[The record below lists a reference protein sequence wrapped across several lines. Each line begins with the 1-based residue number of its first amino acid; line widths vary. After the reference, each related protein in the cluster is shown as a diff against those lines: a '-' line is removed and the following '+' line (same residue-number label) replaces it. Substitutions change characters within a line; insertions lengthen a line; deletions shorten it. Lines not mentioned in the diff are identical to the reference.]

1 MEHIGKFVF
10 VISVLVAFRDK
21 ENPSRLLKPGDS
33 LETEDLRR
41 VNDIVSRGLGVIGE
55 FKAVEV
61 ESEDSASQSEEESAP
76 GEEEEK
82 QKQKQVVSVLDSEF
96 ELAKVK
102 EGLGVIGVK
111 VAANA
116 GAGAVAKKVASLS
129 EEQAKELF
137 AKLSE

>member
-55 FKAVEV
+55 FKAVKV

-76 GEEEEK
+76 GKEEEK
-82 QKQKQVVSVLDSEF
+82 QIVSVLDSEF
-96 ELAKVK
+96 ELSKVK

>member
-61 ESEDSASQSEEESAP
+61 ESEDSASRSEEE
-76 GEEEEK
+76 EE
-82 QKQKQVVSVLDSEF
+82 KQKQVVSVLDSEF

-116 GAGAVAKKVASLS
+116 GAGAVAKKVDSLS

>member
-1 MEHIGKFVF
+1 MGKFVF

-82 QKQKQVVSVLDSEF
+82 QKQVVSVLDSEF

-111 VAANA
+111 VAVNA

>member
-76 GEEEEK
+76 GKEEE
-82 QKQKQVVSVLDSEF
+82 KQVVSVLDSEF

-129 EEQAKELF
+129 EEQAQELF

>member
-1 MEHIGKFVF
+1 MENIGKFVF

-33 LETEDLRR
+33 LETEELRR

-76 GEEEEK
+76 GKEEE
-82 QKQKQVVSVLDSEF
+82 KQVVSVLDSEF

-129 EEQAKELF
+129 EEQAQELF

>member
-41 VNDIVSRGLGVIGE
+41 VNDIVSRGLGVIGA

-76 GEEEEK
+76 GKEEE
-82 QKQKQVVSVLDSEF
+82 KQVVSVLDSEF

-129 EEQAKELF
+129 EEQAQELF